1 MVMYKYGKVKLSDF
15 SSGIYVGHTVY
26 CLCLRKMELYI
37 YCSGNALYAHILW

>member
-15 SSGIYVGHTVY
+15 SSGIYVGHIILFVFE
-26 CLCLRKMELYI
+26 KMELYI